1 MKYSRINTLGFLES
15 LLVPLIYKEPEEAQ
29 TEILGKI
36 YMVTSEEVI
45 KMMMADRTFKRE
57 AIEQISS
64 IDPKVVSN
72 FETGYLKAVDKY
84 GIVEGHERMKE
95 RLIQTILM
103 NDPFD
108 TREALFERCKKAHAF
123 GIIYGKGIHI
133 DLTDKEEL

>member
-1 MKYSRINTLGFLES
+1 MAYSKINTLGFLES
-15 LLVPLIYKEPEEAQ
+15 LLVPLLYKEPEEAQ
-29 TEILGKI
+29 MEIVGKI
-36 YMVTSEEVI
+36 YMVTSEDVI
-45 KMMMADRTFKRE
+45 NMMKTDKTFKRE

-84 GIVEGHERMKE
+84 GLVEGHERMKE

-108 TREALFERCKKAHAF
+108 TREALFKRCKKAHAF
-123 GIIYGKGIHI
+123 GIIYGKGIHV
-133 DLTDKEEL
+133 DLTNEEES